1 MIRCFTRQERNGMWV
16 IFPIE
21 GRMKHDCMV
30 VNETVKY
37 VYDQLASGVELA
49 ALADDF
55 VAYAR
60 RRKAADAAEGNGH
73 PSAPADDPAAEEQ
86 KTRFDL
92 YRILLSF
99 KDREICDYSFEAIAG
114 LLPPGQLVPG
124 TTQVMPLGLL
134 AKTSA
139 FLKQAVSG
147 PEPAADAPVLSSTNG
162 NGTGTPAPAG
172 VAPPWDDRGR
182 PVRVFYSF
190 PTPDRFGVGQ
200 GAYFATEPMLRRH
213 LDQTEVY
220 FVGVDRD
227 GEVEACTAVRGLPY
241 QPLSLVIFLIAVRCT
256 SDADLEETVGIHLA
270 RLCGLLQVTSLSAKI
285 RLQHTPGLAYFHE
298 SFDRVIGELG
308 FRRAF
313 RLADE
318 LGPGHE
324 LVAYDRALF

>member
-1 MIRCFTRQERNGMWV
+1 MIPCFTRKERNGMWV

-30 VNETVKY
+30 VNDTVKY
-37 VYDQLASGVELA
+37 VYDRLAEGMPLL
-49 ALADDF
+49 ALADDY

-60 RRKAADAAEGNGH
+60 RLKAATAASTNGNGG
-73 PSAPADDPAAEEQ
+73 PPAVDDPAAEEE

-99 KDREICDYSFEAIAG
+99 KDREICDYSFETIAS
-114 LLPPGQLVPG
+114 LLPAGQIVPG

-134 AKTSA
+134 AKASA
-139 FLKQAVSG
+139 FLKQAVSS
-147 PEPAADAPVLSSTNG
+147 PEPPADAPPAPSTNG
-162 NGTGTPAPAG
+162 KSPPAPAG
-172 VAPPWDDRGR
+172 PAPPWDDSGR

-220 FVGVDRD
+220 FVAVDKQ

-241 QPLSLVIFLIAVRCT
+241 QPLSLVVFLIAVRCT
-256 SDADLEETVGIHLA
+256 SDADLEETVGVHLA

-285 RLQHTPGLAYFHE
+285 RLQHTPGLAYFHG
-298 SFDRVIGELG
+298 SFERVIGELG